1 MKRVIRFSRFFV
13 PSYILSGILILAGII
28 GYFTMGFNLGVDF
41 QAGVNQTVQLAY
53 PVANISYAGKGNAEL
68 RVSEKELTLVFSG
81 AEVDQ
86 KTVLFDYAT
95 YPTVGDLA
103 KALSAEQSM
112 EVVVESGQE
121 AAASSLLVPTYQ
133 GNTLISEKPMTLHRA
148 PSSDAEL
155 FASIDDV
162 RDSVK
167 GFGQIS
173 VQTMKPASIQRYLIR
188 VEDNGTDPNFTTTAR
203 NAIISGLDA
212 KFGAN
217 KVVELK
223 TDFVGARFSQNLS
236 KTSLLLVIATLALI
250 LLYSTIRFRID
261 YALGAVLAIAHD
273 ALIMIGFIV
282 WTRMEFNSTTI
293 AAILTILGYSI
304 NDTIVQFDRVRE
316 ERKLRPNDKFVD
328 VIDSALTVTLGRT
341 IITTACTMLTV
352 LALFFFTTGSMKD
365 FALALLVGMVSG
377 TYSTLYIASGF
388 VDWWDKHIT
397 KDGRGKKAAEQIQLP
412 KAETESPASGRA

>member
-103 KALSAEQSM
+103 KALSAEQS
-112 EVVVESGQE
+112 VQVAVESGQE

-148 PSSDAEL
+148 PSNDTEL

-173 VQTMKPASIQRYLIR
+173 VQTMKPASIQRYMIR

-341 IITTACTMLTV
+341 IITTASTMLTV

-388 VDWWDKHIT
+388 VDWWNKRGF
-397 KDGRGKKAAEQIQLP
+397 KNGKGKKAEKTVTPSNA
-412 KAETESPASGRA
+412 ATENQA